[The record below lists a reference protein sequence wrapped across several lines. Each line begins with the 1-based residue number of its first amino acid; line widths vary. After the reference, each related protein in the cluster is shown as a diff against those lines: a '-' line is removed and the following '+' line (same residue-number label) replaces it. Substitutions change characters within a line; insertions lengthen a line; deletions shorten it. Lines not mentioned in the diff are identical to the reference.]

1 MSEVESRGLIGFDQE
16 TSRRNFLKTA
26 AWAGAALSAAGIGG
40 FGVAVRQAHAVHE
53 GYAKLTDVQILQFAY
68 QLELLEGIFYDEGVN
83 AGLFADD
90 FLAQVA
96 AIRDHEF
103 AHADALAAT
112 ITDLGGEVP
121 ATPDFIYPDGVFTDV
136 VAFLELAA
144 TFEPVGIGAYQGA
157 APAGSGASGLASYWN
172 CFVREN
178 KASLLSCH
186 LLCPREPTIGPGT
199 PASCAPIRY
208 PVPAFPIADPG
219 PPGRKWFEGCKPD
232 APYAPA
238 RVGARPGVRDL
249 RYTGCPG
256 RVGIRAT
263 RNVRGGF

>member
-1 MSEVESRGLIGFDQE
+1 MSEVESRGLIAFDRE

-26 AWAGAALSAAGIGG
+26 AWTGAALSAMGIGG
-40 FGVAVRQAHAVHE
+40 FSLANKAGAQDAPYTTYE
-53 GYAKLTDVQILQFAY
+53 GLGDAAILQFAY

-112 ITDLGGEVP
+112 ITDLGAEVP
-121 ATPDFIYPDGVFTDV
+121 ATPDFTYPDGVFTDV

-157 APAGSGASGLASYWN
+157 APALESKEILA
-172 CFVREN
+172 
-178 KASLLSCH
+178 AALSIHNTECQH
-186 LLCPREPTIGPGT
+186 RCAINILNLVVPPNNVAFEEALPLQAVQAAVEPFGI
-199 PASCAPIRY
+199 
-208 PVPAFPIADPG
+208 
-219 PPGRKWFEGCKPD
+219 
-232 APYAPA
+232 
-238 RVGARPGVRDL
+238 
-249 RYTGCPG
+249 TG
-256 RVGIRAT
+256 
-263 RNVRGGF
+263 